1 VPESQFLGLLKEAPK
16 INPHALQTALTALRN
31 VRASG
36 ARVRSDVLMV
46 IDFTKPSTE
55 KRLWVLDLIHTRV
68 LFREFVAHGKNSGD
82 TRAVRF
88 SNEPGSLMSSLGV
101 FLTGDTYLGKHGLS
115 LRLQG
120 LEKGFN
126 DNSVERAIV
135 IHGADYVS
143 ENAVRR
149 EGRIGR
155 SWGCPAVRAEIS
167 RQLIETVRDGALLLA
182 YYPDSSWLRTS
193 RFTMLRTSMWSPMAP
208 DWRNLRQALTS
219 K

>member
-1 VPESQFLGLLKEAPK
+1 VVPESQFLGLLKEAPK

-143 ENAVRR
+143 ENAIRR

-155 SWGCPAVRAEIS
+155 SWGCPAVRSEIS

-193 RFTMLRTSMWSPMAP
+193 KFSM
-208 DWRNLRQALTS
+208 
-219 K
+219 